1 MNKPILCIGTYAQ
14 TPFHM
19 EKIGRNVF
27 CIEELCYCIVQN
39 AFLLDEE
46 SFGDDLFTWIEKEC
60 SLVKL
65 ANELKGMAAKKC
77 SVAALAGTILD
88 YVGYN
93 TRKEIERTE
102 SILRDNA
109 GMDIYSKKLAR
120 ADFLMQSEK
129 YSMAFKEYEFL
140 LENTPDIDLNIRSR
154 IEHNEGVMY
163 ARLFLFDRAAEL
175 FKKAYE
181 DGNDN
186 ESYIQYLA
194 ALRMKMT
201 DDEYVAFINE
211 NKQEAYEAS
220 LELERRMNEYQDL
233 YAASDENHVIGTLGV
248 YKAEGKMHEYYEK
261 VGEVTESIKA
271 KYREAVREKTGGPR
285 R

>member
-19 EKIGRNVF
+19 EKIGRNVY

-39 AFLLDEE
+39 AFLIDEE
-46 SFGDDLFTWIEKEC
+46 SFGEDLFEWIGKEC

-65 ANELKGMAAKKC
+65 ADELKGMASKKC
-77 SVAALAGTILD
+77 SVASLAGTILD

-129 YSMAFKEYEFL
+129 YSMAFKEYDFL
-140 LENTPDIDLNIRSR
+140 LENTPDIDLHIRSR

-175 FKKAYE
+175 FLKAYE
-181 DGNDN
+181 DEKND
-186 ESYIQYLA
+186 ESYFQYLA

-201 DDEYVAFINE
+201 HEEYVAFISE
-211 NKQEAYEAS
+211 NKQAYEVS
-220 LELERRMNEYQDL
+220 MELEKKMNEYEEL
-233 YAASDENHVIGTLGV
+233 FAASDENHVIGTLSV

-261 VGEVTESIKA
+261 IGELTENMKA
-271 KYREAVREKTGGPR
+271 KYRETVREKTGR
-285 R
+285 

>member
-19 EKIGRNVF
+19 EKIGRNVY

-39 AFLLDEE
+39 AFLIDEE
-46 SFGDDLFTWIEKEC
+46 SFGEDLFEWIGKEC

-65 ANELKGMAAKKC
+65 ADELKGMASKKC
-77 SVAALAGTILD
+77 SVASLAGTILD

-140 LENTPDIDLNIRSR
+140 LTNTPDLNNELRAR

-175 FKKAYE
+175 FLKAYE
-181 DGNDN
+181 DEKND
-186 ESYIQYLA
+186 ESYFQYLA

-201 DDEYVAFINE
+201 HEEYVAFISE
-211 NKQEAYEAS
+211 NKQAHEVS
-220 LELERRMNEYQDL
+220 MELEKKINEYEEL
-233 YAASDENHVIGTLGV
+233 FAAGDENHVIGTLSV

-261 VGEVTESIKA
+261 IGELTENMKA
-271 KYREAVREKTGGPR
+271 KYRETVREKTGR
-285 R
+285 